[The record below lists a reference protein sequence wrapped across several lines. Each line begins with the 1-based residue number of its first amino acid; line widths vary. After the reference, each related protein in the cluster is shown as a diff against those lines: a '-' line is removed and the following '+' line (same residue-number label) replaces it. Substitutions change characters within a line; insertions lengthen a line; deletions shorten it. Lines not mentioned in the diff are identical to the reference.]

1 MCAIALG
8 ENSIVIISGANL
20 LLTEDDV
27 KAAKD
32 VITSASVVICQL
44 EIKPEVTQVALSIAK
59 KAGGKPLTIQRLD
72 NAKKQDEVWTVA

>member
-44 EIKPEVTQVALSIAK
+44 EIKLEVTQVALSIAK
-59 KAGGKPLTIQRLD
+59 KAGGKPLSIRSLH
-72 NAKKQDEVWTVA
+72 V